1 MGIGILL
8 IILSIFNILLFVSC
22 ICLIFTSFYYYSI
35 VIFFMVMI
43 LYLFISIIFF
53 KHTNKILEKEKYIL
67 KSFKLIKCIR
77 KENEINIIEF
87 KLNNNKWVSEKD
99 ESLSFAINNYLF
111 RKSFIIAR
119 IIRELR
125 YPIVSNQL
133 NLSKLLK
140 LKLKINNIKNLIL
153 RFDDGN
159 DIKEYILVKEYIS
172 KNTVLSR
179 AISKSR
185 YYELYLS
192 NRSYYKY
199 MKKTE
204 KINENIY
211 LN

>member
-8 IILSIFNILLFVSC
+8 IIFSIFNILLLISGIGF
-22 ICLIFTSFYYYSI
+22 IFTSYYYYSI
-35 VIFFMVMI
+35 AIFVLVMI
-43 LYLFISIIFF
+43 VYLFISIIFF
-53 KHTNKILEKEKYIL
+53 KHTNKILEKEKHIL
-67 KSFKLIKCIR
+67 KSFKLTKCIH

-87 KLNNNKWVSEKD
+87 KLNNNKWVSKKD
-99 ESLSFAINNYLF
+99 ESLSFTIDNYLF

-133 NLSKLLK
+133 NLSQLLN
-140 LKLKINNIKNLIL
+140 LKLKIDNIDNLIV
-153 RFDDGN
+153 RFDYGN
-159 DIKEYILVKEYIS
+159 DVKEYILVKEYIS
-172 KNTVLSR
+172 KNTRLSR

-185 YYELYLS
+185 YYDLYLS

-199 MKKTE
+199 MKKIE

>member
-1 MGIGILL
+1 MGIGIL
-8 IILSIFNILLFVSC
+8 IIVLSIFNILL
-22 ICLIFTSFYYYSI
+22 LILGVFLVFTKFYCYSI
-35 VIFFMVMI
+35 AIFFIVMI

-53 KHTNKILEKEKYIL
+53 KYTNKKLETEKHIL
-67 KSFKLIKCIR
+67 KSFKLIKCIC
-77 KENEINIIEF
+77 KENGINVIEF
-87 KLNNNKWVSEKD
+87 KLNNNKWVSKKD
-99 ESLSFAINNYLF
+99 ESLSFDIDNYLF

-133 NLSKLLK
+133 DLSKLLK
-140 LKLKINNIKNLIL
+140 LKLRINNIDNLIVK
-153 RFDDGN
+153 FDNGN
-159 DIKEYILVKEYIS
+159 GIKEYILVKKYIS
-172 KNTVLSR
+172 QNTILSC

-185 YYELYLS
+185 YYDLYLS

-199 MKKTE
+199 MKKIE

>member
-8 IILSIFNILLFVSC
+8 IIFSIFNILLLISGIGF
-22 ICLIFTSFYYYSI
+22 IFTSYYYYSI
-35 VIFFMVMI
+35 AIFVLVMI
-43 LYLFISIIFF
+43 VHLFISIIFF
-53 KHTNKILEKEKYIL
+53 KYTNQILEKEKHIL
-67 KSFKLIKCIR
+67 KSFKLTKCIH

-87 KLNNNKWVSEKD
+87 KLNNNKWVSNKD
-99 ESLSFAINNYLF
+99 ESLSFTIDNYLF

-133 NLSKLLK
+133 NLSQLLN
-140 LKLKINNIKNLIL
+140 LKLKIDNIDNLIV
-153 RFDDGN
+153 RFDYGN
-159 DIKEYILVKEYIS
+159 DVKEYILVKEYIS
-172 KNTVLSR
+172 KNTMLSR

-185 YYELYLS
+185 YYDLYLS

-199 MKKTE
+199 MKKIE

>member
-1 MGIGILL
+1 MGTGILL
-8 IILSIFNILLFVSC
+8 IVLSLLNILLLISGV
-22 ICLIFTSFYYYSI
+22 CLVFTTVYYYSI
-35 VIFFMVMI
+35 AIFFMVMI

-53 KHTNKILEKEKYIL
+53 KHTNKKLETEKHIL
-67 KSFKLIKCIR
+67 KSFNLIKCIR
-77 KENEINIIEF
+77 KENGINVIEF
-87 KLNNNKWVSEKD
+87 KLKNNKWVSEKD
-99 ESLSFAINNYLF
+99 ESLSFDINNYLF

-133 NLSKLLK
+133 NLSKLLNF
-140 LKLKINNIKNLIL
+140 KLKINNIDNLIVK
-153 RFDDGN
+153 FDDGN
-159 DIKEYILVKEYIS
+159 DIKNYILVKEYIS
-172 KNTVLSR
+172 QNTILSR

-185 YYELYLS
+185 YYNLYLS

-199 MKKTE
+199 MKKIE